1 MTGSPIDGLASW
13 RHLDLR
19 AVGST
24 NAEAM
29 ALAEEGDPGQL
40 WITAAEQLSGRGRRG
55 RDWSSPP
62 GNLYASAL
70 VIDPGPP
77 AHMGSL
83 PLVLAVAVRD
93 AIAAL
98 GLPDGVELKIKWP
111 NDILL
116 NGAKCCGL
124 LLESQNLADGRMA
137 VVAGC
142 GINIVSHPEPGLYR
156 ATALNR
162 EGIGATP
169 AVLFAHLARSFDAA
183 LSLWGEGRG
192 LAAIRERW
200 VENARGIAHRQ
211 ALLAHRFEPGAFA
224 RPRLC
229 RFLAHIIAGTRIPVG
244 PLPAIVDA
252 ELAAQSFDP
261 VMYRRELLVAARR
274 PGMVREM
281 DRVFV
286 AIDLHALG
294 HGVVRI
300 AKRGEAARVA

>member
-200 VENARGIAHRQ
+200 VENARGIGEPITVNLANGRVEGLFEGID
-211 ALLAHRFEPGAFA
+211 ADGVLLLRTGDGTTRRISSGDLFFGNMTGNAGREPGQEQ
-224 RPRLC
+224 
-229 RFLAHIIAGTRIPVG
+229 
-244 PLPAIVDA
+244 D
-252 ELAAQSFDP
+252 
-261 VMYRRELLVAARR
+261 
-274 PGMVREM
+274 
-281 DRVFV
+281 
-286 AIDLHALG
+286 
-294 HGVVRI
+294 
-300 AKRGEAARVA
+300 